1 MWLVKVPVHE
11 RHIFQRTQVAAPEF
25 AIGPLKVNVNWLRQT
40 SESTTPMPSPPHGMF
55 DGHVACP
62 RGKGAWGFRSEPA
75 VFNHFGWVA
84 FSQERLHATVCSMTR
99 DVGFVLFGVS
109 FEVRYLSTKV
119 ENLSTKVDNLSTVV
133 DNLSTKVENLSTKVD
148 NLSTKV
154 ENLSTKVD
162 NLSTVVDNLST
173 KVENLSTKVENLSTK
188 VDNLSTKID
197 NLSTK
202 IDNLSDNLSTKF
214 DNLSTKLDNYMLV
227 LLLILLCL
235 ICMICMQL
243 TAVVLP
249 NTMMTPPRQVGRQIV
264 CGTITWKHL
273 EKRMQQKA
281 REAQEERGAVA
292 FPELYS
298 L

>member
-133 DNLSTKVENLSTKVD
+133 DNLSTKVENLSTKV
-148 NLSTKV
+148 
-154 ENLSTKVD
+154 ENLSTV
-162 NLSTVVDNLST
+162 
-173 KVENLSTKVENLSTK
+173 VENLSTKVENLSTK
-188 VDNLSTKID
+188 VDNLSTKVD

>member
-119 ENLSTKVDNLSTVV
+119 ENLSTKVDNLSTV
-133 DNLSTKVENLSTKVD
+133 VD

>member
-119 ENLSTKVDNLSTVV
+119 ENLSTKGDNLSTV
-133 DNLSTKVENLSTKVD
+133 VD

-173 KVENLSTKVENLSTK
+173 KVENLSTKVDNLSTK

-197 NLSTK
+197 N
-202 IDNLSDNLSTKF
+202 KF
-214 DNLSTKLDNYMLV
+214 DNLSTKLDNCMLV
-227 LLLILLCL
+227 LLLILLCQL
-235 ICMICMQL
+235 VLLLFLLCKPTAVMQP

>member
-119 ENLSTKVDNLSTVV
+119 DNLSTVV

-148 NLSTKV
+148 NLST
-154 ENLSTKVD
+154 
-162 NLSTVVDNLST
+162 VVD
-173 KVENLSTKVENLSTK
+173 NLSTKVENLSTK

>member
-119 ENLSTKVDNLSTVV
+119 ENLSTKGDNLSTVV
-133 DNLSTKVENLSTKVD
+133 D
-148 NLSTKV
+148 
-154 ENLSTKVD
+154 
-162 NLSTVVDNLST
+162 
-173 KVENLSTKVENLSTK
+173 NLSTK

-197 NLSTK
+197 N
-202 IDNLSDNLSTKF
+202 KF
-214 DNLSTKLDNYMLV
+214 DNLSTKLDNCMLV
-227 LLLILLCL
+227 LLLILLCQL
-235 ICMICMQL
+235 VLLLFLLCKPTAVMQP

>member
-148 NLSTKV
+148 NLSTK
-154 ENLSTKVD
+154 
-162 NLSTVVDNLST
+162 
-173 KVENLSTKVENLSTK
+173 
-188 VDNLSTKID
+188 ID
-197 NLSTK
+197 N
-202 IDNLSDNLSTKF
+202 KF
-214 DNLSTKLDNYMLV
+214 DNLSTKLDNCMLV
-227 LLLILLCL
+227 LLLILLCQL
-235 ICMICMQL
+235 VLLLFLLCKPTAVMQP

>member
-148 NLSTKV
+148 NLSTK
-154 ENLSTKVD
+154 
-162 NLSTVVDNLST
+162 
-173 KVENLSTKVENLSTK
+173 
-188 VDNLSTKID
+188 ID